1 MKNIIIKY
9 DLQLFAIIGAITG
22 ILLLLAL
29 ISGYEECQKFFSA
42 LDNLNAKF

>member
-1 MKNIIIKY
+1 MKNIIDKY
-9 DLQLFAIIGAITG
+9 DLQFFAIIGAMTG

-29 ISGYEECQKFFSA
+29 ISGYEECQNFFSA

>member
-1 MKNIIIKY
+1 MKNIIDKY
-9 DLQLFAIIGAITG
+9 DLQFFAIIGAMTG

-29 ISGYEECQKFFSA
+29 ISGYEECQSFFSA